1 MAELVLKFRSAP
13 GLELELS
20 ATSSNSLWSLDS
32 MNLFYEKTKQVSV
45 SARSLISCFNFFLDS
60 SVGKESACNVGA
72 PGVIPGSERSP
83 GEG

>member
-1 MAELVLKFRSAP
+1 
-13 GLELELS
+13 
-20 ATSSNSLWSLDS
+20 

-45 SARSLISCFNFFLDS
+45 SARSLMSCFNFFLDS